1 MNKFETKIYYIYILM
16 CFSFILLTTKYID
29 LYDIIHVAN
38 QMDVISYI
46 EIVKNAPLL
55 PKNSDVI
62 IQNVSQRFLIPY
74 LAGYLAYILEIDFF
88 VIFKI
93 FIFIFIFFYILLIN
107 LLIKNLKLNFKESI
121 LFFSLLFLNPYVV
134 RNCIFQP
141 IMAHDMLFFC
151 LGLIFAITII
161 NKDYIIN
168 LATTVFS
175 IYLRQT
181 SIALFVSSCI
191 FLLLNKKTKTFIAL
205 LLTYSVSFILII
217 KIGKF
222 ISTDKF
228 PIHLAYGIIFYDFSQ
243 IEKLIKFLL
252 LPMVSFF
259 PLLIF
264 FLSKIK
270 NDINILSAIIM
281 LFACIMMI
289 GQPIMAG
296 PNGSINNV
304 GRIASLCY
312 PLLTVFFFYTFDLK
326 KIIKSNYLFYFFIT
340 GLFAWSLHP
349 TFSVFKIFEDLRF
362 YNY

>member
-1 MNKFETKIYYIYILM
+1 MNKFETKIYYIYILL

-46 EIVKNAPLL
+46 EIAKKAPLL

-74 LAGYLAYILEIDFF
+74 LAGYLAYILQIDFF

-93 FIFIFIFFYILLIN
+93 FIFIFIFFYIFLIN
-107 LLIKNLKLNFKESI
+107 LLIKNLKLAFKESI

-151 LGLIFAITII
+151 LGLIFALTII
-161 NKDYIIN
+161 
-168 LATTVFS
+168 
-175 IYLRQT
+175 
-181 SIALFVSSCI
+181 
-191 FLLLNKKTKTFIAL
+191 KKTKIFIAL
-205 LLTYSVSFILII
+205 LLMYSLSFILII
-217 KIGKF
+217 KVGKF
-222 ISTDKF
+222 ISIDKF
-228 PIHLAYGIIFYDFSQ
+228 PIHLAYGIIFYDFNQ

-264 FLSKIK
+264 FLSKVK
-270 NDINILSAIIM
+270 KDINIFNAIII
-281 LFACIMMI
+281 LFACVMMI

-296 PNGSINNV
+296 PDGSINNV

-326 KIIKSNYLFYFFIT
+326 KIIKNNYLFYFFIT